1 MGVAAVL
8 LTILEAV
15 PHALQATTSI
25 PPLKPASVALPHVL
39 AAHLPLPACPAR
51 MDILSPATS
60 ATRPLPSPVPLR
72 QEIVVQP
79 AMMASLF
86 QDQLASQT

>member
-8 LTILEAV
+8 LTILEVV
-15 PHALQATTSI
+15 PHALLATTSI

-39 AAHLPLPACPAR
+39 AAHLPLPASPAK
-51 MDILSPATS
+51 MAILSLATS
-60 ATRPLPSPVPLR
+60 ATRPLSSPAPLR
-72 QEIVVQP
+72 QEVPVRP

-86 QDQLASQT
+86 QAQLASQT

>member
-8 LTILEAV
+8 LTILEVV

-39 AAHLPLPACPAR
+39 AAHLPLPACHAK
-51 MDILSPATS
+51 MALLSQVTS
-60 ATRPLPSPVPLR
+60 ATRPFPSPVPLR
-72 QEIVVQP
+72 QEMPVRPV
-79 AMMASLF
+79 MMASLF
-86 QDQLASQT
+86 RAQLASQT